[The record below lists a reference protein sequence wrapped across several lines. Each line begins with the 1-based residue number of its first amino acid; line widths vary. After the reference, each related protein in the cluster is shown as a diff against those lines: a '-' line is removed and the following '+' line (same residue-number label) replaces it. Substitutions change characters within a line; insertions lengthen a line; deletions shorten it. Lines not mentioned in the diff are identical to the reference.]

1 MYQPSEPEAEVRSR
15 PQRRVVLPLIDGGT
29 PANGGTDL
37 TAEQLAQILID
48 DEAAPYVRPEQEEKA

>member
-1 MYQPSEPEAEVRSR
+1 MDDLSEAEVKGSR

-37 TAEQLAQILID
+37 TPEQLAQILID
-48 DEAAPYVRPEQEEKA
+48 DEAAPYVRPTQEEEKA